1 MTSGLIIDIG
11 FIVIIATACALIAK
25 LLRQPLL
32 LSYILAGAIIGPY
45 GLRLVTSYSTINV
58 VSELGIAFLL
68 FIVGLELDINKIK
81 KMGAI
86 SIIAGIGQVV
96 FTFFAGFLFTQ
107 WVGFSPT
114 QSIYLSIALTLSSTV
129 IVIKLYEDKDQLDTL
144 HGRVALGIL
153 LVQDFLAIISIS
165 MLSNSAEFSAVIVL
179 TALLKGLGFFII
191 ALLLGQFVLP
201 LLYKF
206 VAESQELLFI
216 TSVAWCFLFGI
227 IAQWLELSVAIG
239 AFLAGVSLAS
249 LPYSFEIINKTRSLR
264 DFFATLFFVSLGMQ
278 IGFGDITQHL
288 STIIWL
294 SLFVLVGNPLI
305 VMILMSLFGFK
316 SSTSFLTSIAIAQ
329 VSEFSLVYVLFA
341 YKLGVVPQF
350 VVSIVALIA
359 VITFTLSSY
368 MITYGEV
375 LYAKMQKFLKLFEK
389 ISLRKLEFSYLPE
402 ARKSY
407 EIIIF
412 GCNRIGNTVLHKTRQ
427 LGKSALVVDF
437 HPEVITHLMR
447 EKVPCIYGDASDPT
461 ILSRINFSK
470 TKIAISTLPEQQA
483 NIRLVKKLKQL
494 NKKITLFF
502 TADHHDEAL
511 QLYNLGADY
520 IIMPH
525 QIGGHYV
532 ASLLEKAL
540 PNKKILKQARKEQLT
555 ELGFEMRL

>member
-1 MTSGLIIDIG
+1 MTASLIIDIG
-11 FIVIIATACALIAK
+11 FIVIIATACALIAR

-45 GLRLVTSYSTINV
+45 GLKLVTSYSTINV

-107 WVGFSPT
+107 WVGFPPT

-201 LLYKF
+201 LLFKF

-278 IGFGDITQHL
+278 IGFGDIAQHL

-368 MITYGEV
+368 MITYGEL
-375 LYAKMQKFLKLFEK
+375 LYAKLQKFLKLFEK

-437 HPEVITHLMR
+437 HPEVITHLMK

-483 NIRLVKKLKQL
+483 NIRLAKKLKQL

-511 QLYNLGADY
+511 QLYNLGANY
-520 IIMPH
+520 VIMPH

-555 ELGFEMRL
+555 ELGFEMRI